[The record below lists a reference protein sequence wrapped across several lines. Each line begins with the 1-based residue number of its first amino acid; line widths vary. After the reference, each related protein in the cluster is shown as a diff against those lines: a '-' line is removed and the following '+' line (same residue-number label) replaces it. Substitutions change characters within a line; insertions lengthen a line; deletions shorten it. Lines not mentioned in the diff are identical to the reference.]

1 VKKHYDNVRKIEVTC
16 AGLHEWSTFLWQIY
30 VLLFLLDT
38 ERQRNRIGQLVCLIH
53 HDKLQ
58 WRGVQSLFIQLPP
71 IILDSKIYSI
81 VFKILNF
88 SRLGWRT
95 DEKDWKGRSECFS
108 PIMKWKKLLLFYYF
122 QTVLTCQIFCICPK
136 EQVAYDDPEKK
147 IYHLCI
153 VNLVI
158 GYVWN
163 LEAMLW

>member
-1 VKKHYDNVRKIEVTC
+1 
-16 AGLHEWSTFLWQIY
+16 
-30 VLLFLLDT
+30 
-38 ERQRNRIGQLVCLIH
+38 
-53 HDKLQ
+53 
-58 WRGVQSLFIQLPP
+58 
-71 IILDSKIYSI
+71 
-81 VFKILNF
+81 
-88 SRLGWRT
+88 
-95 DEKDWKGRSECFS
+95 
-108 PIMKWKKLLLFYYF
+108 MKWKKLLLFYYF